1 MNGFSNKLREVF
13 GELRKAGMLPVVAVL
28 IIAIFAVPMV
38 LKAGGAEPAP
48 PTELA
53 VGLKPILET
62 ESVVLAETP
71 VLRDFRVRLNRYS
84 SKNPFHQPQPAKVP
98 SLTAASTDPGAS
110 TAPATSS
117 LDTGA
122 AGSDVPST
130 EPPAADPPAA
140 DPPADEPSDGSTDDP
155 TDPDPTKPG
164 SQVLS
169 YEIDIEI
176 GKAGEEKSM
185 DGVRVSSI
193 LPSGKSPLLQFVS
206 TDLQGTSAAF
216 VLSPDIVG
224 AEGDGNCAPSRRD
237 CQFLKLEVG
246 DAERFDYE
254 PDGETYRIKL
264 RAITA
269 QIDVLEKLS
278 SAADEIAVPI
288 GYATQWKVG

>member
-1 MNGFSNKLREVF
+1 MLRPSSH
-13 GELRKAGMLPVVAVL
+13 PV
-28 IIAIFAVPMV
+28 
-38 LKAGGAEPAP
+38 
-48 PTELA
+48 T
-53 VGLKPILET
+53 
-62 ESVVLAETP
+62 
-71 VLRDFRVRLNRYS
+71 
-84 SKNPFHQPQPAKVP
+84 
-98 SLTAASTDPGAS
+98 
-110 TAPATSS
+110 
-117 LDTGA
+117 
-122 AGSDVPST
+122 
-130 EPPAADPPAA
+130 
-140 DPPADEPSDGSTDDP
+140 DPPADEPSDDP
-155 TDPDPTKPG
+155 TDPTTPTKPG

-169 YEIDIEI
+169 YAIDIEV

-246 DAERFDYE
+246 DAERFAYE

-264 RAITA
+264 LAITT

-278 SAADEIAVPI
+278 SAADEIAGPI